1 MIDFKRHTLDN
12 GLRVIAHTDRTTP
25 MIAVNVAYDVGSRD
39 ENPDKT
45 GFAHLFEHLMF
56 GGSVNIPNYDTPLQ
70 NVGGDNNAFTTNDI
84 TNYYLTLPAQNI
96 ETGLWLES
104 DRMLGLAFSEKGLN
118 VQRNVVIEEYKQRY
132 LNQPY
137 GDVYP
142 LVKDLAYRV
151 HPYRWP
157 TIGKDISH
165 IENATLND
173 VKDFFYRY
181 YAPNN
186 AVLTIAGNIDSD
198 EAFRLAAKWF
208 GSIPRRNVPVRNL
221 PAEPAQEQYREKRV
235 ARQVPYPGVYLS
247 FHMYD
252 KLSPE
257 YYVTDLISDILSN
270 GQSSR
275 LYRNLVINNAVF
287 GELDA
292 YISGDNDPGLFTV
305 AGKLINGVSI
315 EKAQTEIW
323 RELDK
328 ITNDR
333 VNADE
338 LQKVIN
344 KVEANLLYSE
354 INYLNKAISL
364 SAFELLGDADLIN
377 RQGDLY
383 RDVSPGKLRDVA
395 QQIFRKE
402 NCSTLLYEKNELND

>member
-1 MIDFKRHTLDN
+1 MIDYKKHILKN
-12 GLRVIAHTDRTTP
+12 GLRVIVHTDKTTP

-39 ENPDKT
+39 ENPQKT

-56 GGSVNIPNYDTPLQ
+56 GGSVNIPSYDTPLQ
-70 NVGGDNNAFTTNDI
+70 NVGGDNNAFTTNDL
-84 TNYYLTLPAQNI
+84 TNYYLTLPSQNI

-142 LVKDLAYRV
+142 LVKDLAYKV

-165 IENATLND
+165 IENATLDD

-186 AVLTIAGNIDSD
+186 AVLTISGNIDSD
-198 EAFRLAAKWF
+198 EAFKLATKWF
-208 GSIPRRNVPVRNL
+208 GSIPRQDVPMRNL
-221 PAEPAQEQYREKRV
+221 PVEPKQIDYREKRV
-235 ARQVPYPGVYLS
+235 EREVPYPGVYLS
-247 FHMYD
+247 FHMHD
-252 KLSPE
+252 KLSPD

-275 LYRNLVINNAVF
+275 MYRNLVIDSGLF

-305 AGKLINGVSI
+305 AGKLINGVGI
-315 EKAQTEIW
+315 ENAQKKIW
-323 RELDK
+323 AELDR
-328 ITNDR
+328 ITNER
-333 VNADE
+333 VNPVE

-344 KVEANLLYSE
+344 KVEANLIYSE

-364 SAFELLGDADLIN
+364 SAFELLGDVDLIN
-377 RQGDLY
+377 KQGDFY
-383 RDVSPGKLRDVA
+383 RGVDSDKLRDVA

-402 NCSTLLYEKNELND
+402 NCSTLLYEKK